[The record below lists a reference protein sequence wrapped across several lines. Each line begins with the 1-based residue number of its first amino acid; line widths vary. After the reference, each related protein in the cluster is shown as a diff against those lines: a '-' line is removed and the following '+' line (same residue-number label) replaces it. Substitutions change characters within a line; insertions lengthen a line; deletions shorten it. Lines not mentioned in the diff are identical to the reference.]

1 MGVKGSR
8 SALPGFAIF
17 LCHVQVEQELCHRVD
32 FTLKLPQLRF
42 VVVLDQWAKEFL
54 ELLDIFHRRSVA
66 SSGPSRK
73 AREVVFGTSLS
84 RAARNHKVIARDAD
98 SLVFYLAAHAARIV
112 GMAWLSILIQTIIEW
127 LREIPVDLLGRRVDA
142 LLDKTLA
149 RRRRKRTPHPRR
161 NLRRHAKRS
170 NRAK

>member
-8 SALPGFAIF
+8 SELPGPLMF
-17 LCHVQVEQELCHRVD
+17 LCHVQVKQELCHRVH
-32 FTLKLPQLRF
+32 FILQLTQLRF
-42 VVVLDQWAKEFL
+42 VVALDQRAKEFL

-66 SSGPSRK
+66 SSGQSRK

-84 RAARNHKVIARDAD
+84 GAVHNHKTMARGAD
-98 SLVFYLAAHAARIV
+98 SLVFHLVAHAARII
-112 GMAWLSILIQTIIEW
+112 GMTWLSILIQTIIDW
-127 LREIPVDLLGRRVDA
+127 LREIPVDLLGRRVDD

-149 RRRRKRTPHPRR
+149 RRRRKRTRSHPRR

-170 NRAK
+170 KH